1 MASKTM
7 RCSYCR
13 TQIVVPPY
21 AHAIQCAACQTI
33 IRFQPNDQTHNSFS
47 PRFKN
52 MARPSPSVVPVS
64 VHGRKRAVLC
74 GISYY
79 GQRYKLDGTV
89 NDVKSMR
96 YFLTQ
101 RLGFPSDSILI
112 LTEEESDP
120 RLIPTGNNIRK
131 ALKWLVQGCQ
141 SGDSLVFH
149 YSGHGSQQLD
159 FNRDEVDGYD
169 EILWPVDYQTE
180 GTILD
185 DEINAT
191 IVRPLPRG
199 ATLHAIIDA
208 CHSGTILDLPFV
220 CRINREGYY
229 NWEDHRLPYTA
240 YKGTNGG
247 YAISI
252 SACND
257 NQSSGDTTAF
267 TGKAT
272 GALTYSF
279 IKTLEQEPGVTYGR
293 LLMAMHKIIGAARGE
308 LGLSSN
314 VSHLSQKLHIN
325 NEKWSNNIKFVQ
337 AFTGKATG
345 ALTYSFIKTLEQ
357 EPGVTYGRL
366 LMAMHKIIGAAR
378 GELGLSSNVSHLSQ
392 KLHINNEKWSNN
404 IKFVQAFTGKA
415 TGALTYSF
423 IKTLEQEPGVTY
435 GRLLM
440 AMHKII
446 GAARGELGLSS
457 NVSHL
462 SQKLH
467 INNEKWSNN
476 IKFVQAF
483 TGKATGALTYSFIK
497 TLEQEPG
504 VTYGRLLMAMHKI
517 IGAARG
523 ELGLSSN
530 VSHLSQ
536 SKLGTN
542 KQ

>member
-1 MASKTM
+1 MANKTM

-21 AHAIQCAACQTI
+21 AHAIQCAICQTI
-33 IRFQPNDQTHNSFS
+33 IHFQPNDQTHNSFRK
-47 PRFKN
+47 RFKN
-52 MARPSPSVVPVS
+52 MLHTASSNIKASIKSYSGSGISDSVNFPQQARPSPVVPVS

-101 RLGFPSDSILI
+101 RLGFPSESILT

-120 RLIPTGNNIRK
+120 SLIPTGNNIRK

-169 EILWPVDYQTE
+169 EIIWPVDYQTE

-229 NWEDHRLPYTA
+229 KWEDHRLPYTA

-252 SACND
+252 SACDD
-257 NQSSGDTTAF
+257 NQSSGDTTVGFKVKVAWILQKLHTDNEKWSNNIKFVQAF

-279 IKTLEQEPGVTYGR
+279 LKTLEQEPGVTYGH

-314 VSHLSQKLHIN
+314 VSHLSQKP
-325 NEKWSNNIKFVQ
+325 Q
-337 AFTGKATG
+337 
-345 ALTYSFIKTLEQ
+345 
-357 EPGVTYGRL
+357 
-366 LMAMHKIIGAAR
+366 
-378 GELGLSSNVSHLSQ
+378 LSSSQ
-392 KLHINNEKWSNN
+392 KFDIHSKP
-404 IKFVQAFTGKA
+404 FT
-415 TGALTYSF
+415 
-423 IKTLEQEPGVTY
+423 
-435 GRLLM
+435 LLS
-440 AMHKII
+440 I
-446 GAARGELGLSS
+446 
-457 NVSHL
+457 
-462 SQKLH
+462 
-467 INNEKWSNN
+467 
-476 IKFVQAF
+476 
-483 TGKATGALTYSFIK
+483 
-497 TLEQEPG
+497 
-504 VTYGRLLMAMHKI
+504 
-517 IGAARG
+517 
-523 ELGLSSN
+523 
-530 VSHLSQ
+530 
-536 SKLGTN
+536 
-542 KQ
+542 

>member
-33 IRFQPNDQTHNSFS
+33 IRFQPNNQTHNSFS
-47 PRFKN
+47 QRFKN
-52 MARPSPSVVPVS
+52 MARPSPPVVPVS
-64 VHGRKRAVLC
+64 VHGRKGAVLC

-101 RLGFPSDSILI
+101 RLGFPSDSLLI
-112 LTEEESDP
+112 LTEEASNP
-120 RLIPTGNNIRK
+120 SLIPTGNNIRK

-257 NQSSGDTTAF
+257 NQSSGDTT
-267 TGKAT
+267 
-272 GALTYSF
+272 
-279 IKTLEQEPGVTYGR
+279 
-293 LLMAMHKIIGAARGE
+293 
-308 LGLSSN
+308 
-314 VSHLSQKLHIN
+314 KLHIN

-392 KLHINNEKWSNN
+392 CVKYAAFITATAIILLHTHHN
-404 IKFVQAFTGKA
+404 Q
-415 TGALTYSF
+415 
-423 IKTLEQEPGVTY
+423 
-435 GRLLM
+435 
-440 AMHKII
+440 
-446 GAARGELGLSS
+446 
-457 NVSHL
+457 
-462 SQKLH
+462 
-467 INNEKWSNN
+467 
-476 IKFVQAF
+476 
-483 TGKATGALTYSFIK
+483 
-497 TLEQEPG
+497 
-504 VTYGRLLMAMHKI
+504 
-517 IGAARG
+517 
-523 ELGLSSN
+523 
-530 VSHLSQ
+530 
-536 SKLGTN
+536 
-542 KQ
+542 

>member
-33 IRFQPNDQTHNSFS
+33 IRFQPNNQTHNSFS
-47 PRFKN
+47 QRFKN
-52 MARPSPSVVPVS
+52 MARPSPPVVPVS

-257 NQSSGDTTAF
+257 NQSSGVTTVGRYILVLIFHTFLLIDGLLSIPVSIRMAELGNPNLS
-267 TGKAT
+267 TKS
-272 GALTYSF
+272 ALMITTSLMLPSYY
-279 IKTLEQEPGVTYGR
+279 TPDRRPGVNGNVNLMPRPGSNRPYRPSPVNGGAYQVQPQPYPPPAYGHKRAVLCGITYKGSPQSLNGSINDVVIMRALLVERFGFPSSAILMLTGIDSTVPEQRNYMHVR
-293 LLMAMHKIIGAARGE
+293 LHNFFMSTSPYMKGVNL
-308 LGLSSN
+308 LS
-314 VSHLSQKLHIN
+314 
-325 NEKWSNNIKFVQ
+325 
-337 AFTGKATG
+337 
-345 ALTYSFIKTLEQ
+345 
-357 EPGVTYGRL
+357 
-366 LMAMHKIIGAAR
+366 
-378 GELGLSSNVSHLSQ
+378 
-392 KLHINNEKWSNN
+392 
-404 IKFVQAFTGKA
+404 
-415 TGALTYSF
+415 
-423 IKTLEQEPGVTY
+423 
-435 GRLLM
+435 
-440 AMHKII
+440 
-446 GAARGELGLSS
+446 
-457 NVSHL
+457 
-462 SQKLH
+462 
-467 INNEKWSNN
+467 
-476 IKFVQAF
+476 
-483 TGKATGALTYSFIK
+483 
-497 TLEQEPG
+497 
-504 VTYGRLLMAMHKI
+504 
-517 IGAARG
+517 
-523 ELGLSSN
+523 
-530 VSHLSQ
+530 
-536 SKLGTN
+536 
-542 KQ
+542 